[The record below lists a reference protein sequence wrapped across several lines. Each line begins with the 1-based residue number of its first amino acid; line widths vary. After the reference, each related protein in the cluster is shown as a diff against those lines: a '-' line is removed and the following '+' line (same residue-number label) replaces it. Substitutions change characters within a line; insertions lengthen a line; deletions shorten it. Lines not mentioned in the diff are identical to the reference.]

1 MDRDLWSGL
10 AVFAAIVEAGSFARA
25 ATRLG
30 LSASALSHAMRSL
43 ETKLGIRLLDRT
55 TRSLSPTPAGE
66 ALLLRLK
73 PAIEAVEGALD
84 ELDADRE
91 TPAGRIRI
99 SAHRPAAL
107 YAILPRLADFA
118 RACPAV
124 AVELVV
130 DDGFVDIV
138 ADRFDCG
145 VRHAMTLQADM
156 ISVRISGPVP
166 LVYVAAPLYLA
177 GRAPPTGPDD
187 LADHRCLCYRH
198 ISSGVVHRWEFERDG
213 RAFERSISG
222 DFITNDVDVMRDAAV
237 AGLGIA
243 CLPLPHA
250 ERQLADGR
258 LVEVLAGWAPT
269 LPPNPPLLSE
279 PAATDRRIPRFR
291 RCDAG
296 LIPALDEA
304 TTGANH
310 QTGW

>member
-55 TRSLSPTPAGE
+55 TRSLSPTRAGE

-73 PAIEAVEGALD
+73 PAIESVEDALD
-84 ELDADRE
+84 ELNADRE

-107 YAILPRLADFA
+107 YAILPRLPDFA
-118 RACPAV
+118 RTYPAV

-177 GRAPPTGPDD
+177 DRAP
-187 LADHRCLCYRH
+187 LADPDGLAGHRCLCYRH
-198 ISSGVVHRWEFERDG
+198 TSSGVVHRWEFERDG
-213 RAFERSISG
+213 RAFERTISG
-222 DFITNDVDVMRDAAV
+222 DFTTNDVDVMRDAAV

-250 ERQLADGR
+250 ERQLAAGM

-269 LPPNPPLLSE
+269 LPPNHLYYPSRRQPT
-279 PAATDRRIPRFR
+279 AAFRAFVDAMRVRRSPMGADR
-291 RCDAG
+291 
-296 LIPALDEA
+296 
-304 TTGANH
+304 

>member
-10 AVFAAIVEAGSFARA
+10 GVFAVIVEAGSFTRA

-73 PAIEAVEGALD
+73 PAIESVEDAL
-84 ELDADRE
+84 EKLDADRE
-91 TPAGRIRI
+91 IPAGRIRI
-99 SAHRPAAL
+99 NAHRPAAV

-118 RACPAV
+118 RAYPAI

-177 GRAPPTGPDD
+177 DRTPPAGPDD
-187 LADHRCLCYRH
+187 LGLHRCLCYRH
-198 ISSGVVHRWEFERDG
+198 TSSGVVHRWEFEREG
-213 RAFERSISG
+213 RVFQRSISG
-222 DFITNDVDVMRDAAV
+222 DFTTNDVDVMRDAAM
-237 AGLGIA
+237 AGLGIC

-250 ERQLADGR
+250 ERQLAEGT
-258 LVEVLAGWAPT
+258 LVEVLAGWGPA
-269 LPPNPPLLSE
+269 LPPNHLYYPSRRQPT
-279 PAATDRRIPRFR
+279 PAFR
-291 RCDAG
+291 AFVDAMRV
-296 LIPALDEA
+296 
-304 TTGANH
+304 
-310 QTGW
+310 